1 MNIPMISTL
10 REWLNISGTLPHMFI
25 ILLLAWFLLRISRK
39 IIQLFRR
46 HMNARVSTPEDV
58 KRIETLANVFHHA
71 ISIMISLIAGML
83 ILSEMGISIAPIL
96 GAAGVAGLAVGF
108 GAQSLIKD
116 YFNGF
121 FILLENQLGQGD
133 QVEVCGKA
141 GAVEKVTLRYIN
153 LRDDNGNVHHIPNGL
168 ITTVTNKSR
177 EFSYAVMDIGVAY
190 HENLETVFEIMREVG
205 AQLRATESFAGK
217 INADMEISG
226 VEAFVNSAVML
237 RCRFKVA
244 PNEQSN
250 VRREFLRRI
259 KKAFDERKIEIS
271 FPPTVQSNS

>member
-1 MNIPMISTL
+1 MNIQNISNL
-10 REWLNISGTLPHMFI
+10 HEWLSIPGTLLHMLI
-25 ILLLAWFLLRISRK
+25 ILLLAWFLLRVSRK
-39 IIQLFRR
+39 IITLFRR
-46 HMNARVSTPEDV
+46 HMSTRVNVPADV
-58 KRIETLANVFHHA
+58 KRIETLANVFRNV
-71 ISIMISLIAGML
+71 ISIVISLVAGML

-133 QVEVCGKA
+133 QVELCGKA
-141 GAVEKVTLRYIN
+141 GVVENVTLRYIS

-190 HENLETVFEIMREVG
+190 RENLEAVFEIMREIG
-205 AQLRATESFAGK
+205 MQLREDKNFAGR
-217 INADMEISG
+217 ISADLEIFG
-226 VEAFVNSAVML
+226 VEALADSAVML
-237 RCRFKVA
+237 RCRFKVVA
-244 PNEQSN
+244 NEQSN
-250 VRREFLRRI
+250 VRREFLQRI
-259 KKAFDERKIEIS
+259 KKAFDEKNIAIS
-271 FPPTVQSNS
+271 FPPTVRLNN